1 MTYMRTVRQSH
12 KVLSCCAGM
21 RLDVESLRAFRAVVD
36 CGSITKAASQLN
48 LTQSA
53 VSWKMKRLEERL
65 GSPLLLRDGRDL
77 ALTELGSELL
87 VHAEQIVTAHDDAV
101 DSLQRSQLEGTVRL
115 GINDELEADE
125 VASLLARFQRRHP
138 MVRLRVRMGLSG
150 PIAQLVSG
158 GDLDLALIQVLEPKA
173 RDKVLWAE
181 ELRWIASPTYAPDMS
196 EALPL
201 VTFGPNSNYRDLMAD
216 ALRASDI
223 DHYIAFE
230 SESSAGVR
238 SAVAAGFGVALINER
253 GVTDECPP
261 WEVPGLRVDLPTA
274 SFVVRVNSRSR
285 TTAVRTLVDEIQA
298 SLHVAA

>member
-1 MTYMRTVRQSH
+1 
-12 KVLSCCAGM
+12 M

-65 GSPLLLRDGRDL
+65 GSPLFLRDGRDL
-77 ALTELGSELL
+77 ALTELGVELL

-115 GINDELEADE
+115 GINDELEVDE
-125 VASLLARFQRRHP
+125 VALLLARFQRRHP

-158 GDLDLALIQVLEPKA
+158 GDLDLALIQVLEPKS
-173 RDKVLWAE
+173 RDQVLWVE

-201 VTFGPNSNYRDLMAD
+201 VTFGPNSNYRDLMVD

-223 DHYIAFE
+223 EHYIAFE

-253 GVTDECPP
+253 GVTGECPS
-261 WEVPGLRVDLPTA
+261 WEVPGLRVDLPAA

-285 TTAVRTLVDEIQA
+285 TTAVRTLVDEIHA
-298 SLHVAA
+298 SLHVPS